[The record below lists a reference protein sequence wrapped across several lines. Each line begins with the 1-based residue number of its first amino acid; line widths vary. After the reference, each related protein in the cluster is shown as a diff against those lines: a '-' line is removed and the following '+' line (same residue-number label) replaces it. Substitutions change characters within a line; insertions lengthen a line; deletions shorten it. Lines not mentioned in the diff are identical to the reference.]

1 MRMSERSAGM
11 NLLAEKVKKIEMP
24 DDMRKRIIQKY
35 NQEIEL
41 KKYEKN
47 IKRKKGVIG
56 MKIRNKN
63 KFLKKQLPMTAALV
77 LGICITGVTALAAT
91 GKLEGFFKDIK
102 NWNGAIVGTS
112 YEQATEEI
120 AVSIEEAG
128 EELSVLVTIIN
139 PENPPYS
146 ESELFGIG
154 SYRIEDMSGNAIIK
168 ESSNEERVMFDNQM
182 SFKIP
187 LVQIS
192 SGKYKLVIEQFISE
206 KKADQ
211 PLVISGFWECEFE
224 YDNPNLK

>member
-1 MRMSERSAGM
+1 M

-102 NWNGAIVGTS
+102 NWNGAIVGTA

-120 AVSIEEAG
+120 TVNIAEAG

-146 ESELFGIG
+146 ESELFGIE
-154 SYRIEDMSGNAIIK
+154 SYRIEDMSGNVIIK

-182 SFKIP
+182 SLKIP
-187 LVQIS
+187 LVQVS
-192 SGKYKLVIEQFISE
+192 SGEYKLIIEQFISE

>member
-102 NWNGAIVGTS
+102 NWNGAIVGTA

-120 AVSIEEAG
+120 TVNIVEAG

-146 ESELFGIG
+146 ESELFGIE
-154 SYRIEDMSGNAIIK
+154 SYRIEDMSGNVIIK

-182 SFKIP
+182 SLKIP
-187 LVQIS
+187 LVQVS
-192 SGKYKLVIEQFISE
+192 SGEYKLIIEQFISE

>member
-1 MRMSERSAGM
+1 M
-11 NLLAEKVKKIEMP
+11 NLLAEKVKEIEMP
-24 DDMRKRIIQKY
+24 NDMRKRIIQKC

-41 KKYEKN
+41 KNYEKN
-47 IKRKKGVIG
+47 IKSKKGVTG
-56 MKIRNKN
+56 MKVRREN

-139 PENPPYS
+139 LENPPYS

-211 PLVISGFWECEFE
+211 PLVISGLWECEFE